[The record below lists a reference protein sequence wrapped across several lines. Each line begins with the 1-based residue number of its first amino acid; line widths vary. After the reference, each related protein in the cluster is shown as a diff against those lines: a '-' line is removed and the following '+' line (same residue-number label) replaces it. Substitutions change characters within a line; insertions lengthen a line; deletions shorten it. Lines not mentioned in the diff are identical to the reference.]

1 MRTYVIR
8 DWDLDQEI
16 VIRPTMGFKHITE
29 FFRET
34 LGCPRQ
40 HAVHLAHMAVSC
52 PDELREYGY
61 DVIELP

>member
-1 MRTYVIR
+1 MLTYTIR
-8 DWDLDQEI
+8 DWDLNQKI
-16 VIRPTMGFKHITE
+16 VIHQETEFKRITA

>member
-1 MRTYVIR
+1 MRTYAIH
-8 DWDLDQEI
+8 DWDLDREI
-16 VIRPTMGFKHITE
+16 VIRQETGFKRITE

-40 HAVHLAHMAVSC
+40 HATHLAHMAVSC